1 MSNVIDFPDKGEM
14 NITVD
19 LDEAADN
26 IDFVANQMSVVMSGL
41 DVMTDI
47 SWREMFQGCMIAA
60 IFAAQHADM
69 EPDEVTAVFQ
79 SVRIEDGDNE
89 GC

>member
-19 LDEAADN
+19 LNETTDS
-26 IDFVANQMSVVMSGL
+26 IDFVANQLSVVMAGL

-47 SWREMFQGCMIAA
+47 TWREMFQGCMIAA
-60 IFAAQHADM
+60 VFAAQHADM

-79 SVRIEDGDNE
+79 SVRIGNGDNE
-89 GC
+89 

>member
-60 IFAAQHADM
+60 IFAAQNADM

-79 SVRIEDGDNE
+79 SVRIGNGDNE
-89 GC
+89 

>member
-26 IDFVANQMSVVMSGL
+26 IDFVANQLSVAMAGV

-60 IFAAQHADM
+60 IFAAQNADM